1 MKGKRWISLVIAI
14 FILLNSYSI
23 VLAQDVLVTDVNTD
37 NLTEEETTKPQTI
50 GELNDRRNEMAAK
63 IEEAM
68 AQLEVVQEELTQTL
82 NEIATLQQSVD
93 AYQVQVDNLKGNLT
107 QLQGNI
113 EKAEEDLGK
122 AEEECKKQEDLLTT
136 RLVTMY
142 RAGETSYLDF
152 LLTSKNLIE
161 FISNYYLLVRMT
173 EWDNKILEDLEGQRN
188 LIQEQKNQL
197 DKNKADLKELKAKA
211 EQNETLLKNTQALQ
225 QIKKETLNE
234 EELKIQQEI
243 DAYRQEQY
251 LMEEQ
256 IQLAIQ
262 NSQINIRFMGN
273 NMIWPV
279 GKANTYITSYY
290 GIREHP
296 ILGIVKKHSG
306 LDIGN
311 TPYGTP
317 ALAAADGV
325 VSFAGVMSGYGNCV
339 MINHGDGVT
348 TLYGHGQKILTELGA
363 TVKQGDVIMEIGS
376 TGRSTGPH
384 LHFEVRINGS
394 AVNPLTY
401 LQAGQNVTE

>member
-1 MKGKRWISLVIAI
+1 MKGKRWISLVIAV

-50 GELNDRRNEMAAK
+50 GELNERRNEMAAK

-142 RAGETSYLDF
+142 QAGETSYLDF

-339 MINHGDGVT
+339 MINHGDSVT

>member
-1 MKGKRWISLVIAI
+1 MKEKRWLSLIIAGI
-14 FILLNSYSI
+14 ILLNSHSI
-23 VLAQDVLVTDVNTD
+23 VLAQDVLVTGESG
-37 NLTEEETTKPQTI
+37 EEQQPENSQPQTI
-50 GELNDRRNEMAAK
+50 GELNDKRNEVITK

-93 AYQVQVDNLKGNLT
+93 AYQSQVDDLKGKLAG
-107 QLQGNI
+107 LQGNI

-122 AEEECKKQEDLLTT
+122 AEEECKKQEDLLTI

-142 RAGETSYLDF
+142 QAGETSYLDF

-197 DKNKADLKELKAKA
+197 DKNKADLKELKAQA

-225 QIKKETLNE
+225 QMKKDTLNE

-279 GKANTYITSYY
+279 GKSNTYITSYY
-290 GIREHP
+290 GIRQHP
-296 ILGIVKKHSG
+296 ILGVVKKHSG

-363 TVKQGDVIMEIGS
+363 QVKQGDIIMEIGS

-394 AVNPLTY
+394 TVNPLTY

>member
-1 MKGKRWISLVIAI
+1 MKGKRWISLVIAV

-50 GELNDRRNEMAAK
+50 GELNERRNEMAAK

-339 MINHGDGVT
+339 MINHGDSVT

>member
-1 MKGKRWISLVIAI
+1 MEK
-14 FILLNSYSI
+14 NS
-23 VLAQDVLVTDVNTD
+23 
-37 NLTEEETTKPQTI
+37 KPQTI
-50 GELNDRRNEMAAK
+50 GELNDKRNEVVTK

-68 AQLEVVQEELTQTL
+68 TQLEVVQEELTQTL
-82 NEIATLQQSVD
+82 NEIATLQQLVD
-93 AYQVQVDNLKGNLT
+93 AYQSQVDDLKGKLAG
-107 QLQGNI
+107 LQGNI
-113 EKAEEDLGK
+113 EKAE
-122 AEEECKKQEDLLTT
+122 DLLTI

-142 RAGETSYLDF
+142 QAGETSYLDF

-197 DKNKADLKELKAKA
+197 DKNKADLKELKAQA

-225 QIKKETLNE
+225 QMKKDTLNE

-279 GKANTYITSYY
+279 GKSNTYITSYY
-290 GIREHP
+290 GIRQHP
-296 ILGIVKKHSG
+296 ILGVVKKHSG

-363 TVKQGDVIMEIGS
+363 QVKQGDIIMEIGS

-394 AVNPLTY
+394 TVNPLTY

>member
-142 RAGETSYLDF
+142 QAGETSYLDF

-339 MINHGDGVT
+339 MINHGDSVT

>member
-1 MKGKRWISLVIAI
+1 MKEKRWLSLIIAGI
-14 FILLNSYSI
+14 ILLNSHSI
-23 VLAQDVLVTDVNTD
+23 VLAQDVFVTGESG
-37 NLTEEETTKPQTI
+37 EEQQPENSQPQTI
-50 GELNDRRNEMAAK
+50 GELNDKRNEVVTK

-68 AQLEVVQEELTQTL
+68 TQLEVVQEELTQTL

-93 AYQVQVDNLKGNLT
+93 AYQSQVDDLKGKLAG
-107 QLQGNI
+107 LQGNI

-122 AEEECKKQEDLLTT
+122 AEEECKKQEDLLTI

-142 RAGETSYLDF
+142 QAGETSYLDF

-197 DKNKADLKELKAKA
+197 DKNKADLKELKAQA

-225 QIKKETLNE
+225 QMKKDTLNE

-279 GKANTYITSYY
+279 GKSNTYITSYY
-290 GIREHP
+290 GIRQHP
-296 ILGIVKKHSG
+296 ILGVVKKHSG

-363 TVKQGDVIMEIGS
+363 QVKQGDNIMEIGS

-394 AVNPLTY
+394 TVNPLTY

>member
-1 MKGKRWISLVIAI
+1 MKGKRYLSLVIAVL
-14 FILLNSYSI
+14 ILFNSYSI
-23 VLAQDVLVTDVNTD
+23 VLAQDVLVTDIPQT
-37 NLTEEETTKPQTI
+37 EETTTQEPQTL
-50 GELNDRRNEMAAK
+50 GELNDKRNEVTAK
-63 IEEAM
+63 IDEAM
-68 AQLEVVQEELTQTL
+68 AQLEIVQEELSQTL
-82 NEIATLQQSVD
+82 NEIATLQKSVD
-93 AYQVQVDNLKGNLT
+93 EYQSQVNDLKGKLT

-113 EKAEEDLGK
+113 DKAEEDLGK
-122 AEEECKKQEDLLTT
+122 AEEKCKKQEDLLTT

-142 RAGETSYLDF
+142 QAGETTYLDF
-152 LLTSKNLIE
+152 LLTSRNLIE

-188 LIQEQKNQL
+188 LIQEQKKQL
-197 DKNKADLKELKAKA
+197 DQNKADLKALKAQA

-225 QIKKETLNE
+225 QIKKDTLND

-243 DAYRQEQY
+243 DEYRQEQY

-262 NSQINIRFMGN
+262 NSQVNIQFMGN

-279 GKANTYITSYY
+279 GKTNTYITSYY
-290 GIREHP
+290 GIRQHP
-296 ILGIVKKHSG
+296 ILGVVKKHAG

-339 MINHGDGVT
+339 MINHGNGVT
-348 TLYGHGQKILTELGA
+348 TLYAHGQKILTELGA
-363 TVKQGDVIMEIGS
+363 TVKQGDIIMEIGA
-376 TGRSTGPH
+376 TGRATGPH

-394 AVNPLTY
+394 TVNPLTY
-401 LQAGQNVTE
+401 LQAGQTVIE

>member
-1 MKGKRWISLVIAI
+1 MREKRLISLVIAVL
-14 FILLNSYSI
+14 ILWQSYSV
-23 VLAQDVLVTDVNTD
+23 VLAQNVLVT
-37 NLTEEETTKPQTI
+37 EEDPATQIEENNNPQTI
-50 GELNDRRNEMAAK
+50 GELNEKRNEVVAK

-68 AQLEVVQEELTQTL
+68 GQLEIVQDELTQTL

-93 AYQVQVDNLKGNLT
+93 EYQSQVDNLKGKLT
-107 QLQGNI
+107 VLQGNI
-113 EKAEEDLGK
+113 EKAEEDLEK

-142 RAGETSYLDF
+142 QAGETTYLDF
-152 LLTSKNLIE
+152 LLTSKNLVE

-173 EWDNKILEDLEGQRN
+173 EWDNKILEDLEGKRN
-188 LIQEQKNQL
+188 LIQEQKKNL
-197 DKNKADLKELKAKA
+197 DQNKADLKELKAQA
-211 EQNETLLKNTQALQ
+211 EQNETLLKNTKALQ
-225 QIKKETLNE
+225 QIKKDTLNE

-243 DAYRQEQY
+243 DQYRQEQY

-262 NSQINIRFMGN
+262 NSQINIQFMGN
-273 NMIWPV
+273 HMIWPV

-290 GIREHP
+290 GIRQHP
-296 ILGIVKKHSG
+296 ILGVIKKHAG
-306 LDIGN
+306 IDIGN

-339 MINHGDGVT
+339 MINHGEGVT
-348 TLYGHGQKILTELGA
+348 TLYGHGQRILTELGA
-363 TVKQGDVIMEIGS
+363 NVKQGDVIMEIGA
-376 TGRSTGPH
+376 TGRATGPH

-394 AVNPLTY
+394 TVNPLTY
-401 LQAGQNVTE
+401 LQAGETVTE

>member
-1 MKGKRWISLVIAI
+1 MKGKRWISLVIAV
-14 FILLNSYSI
+14 FILINSYSI

-50 GELNDRRNEMAAK
+50 GELNERRNEMAAK

-142 RAGETSYLDF
+142 QAGETSYLDF

>member
-1 MKGKRWISLVIAI
+1 M
-14 FILLNSYSI
+14 
-23 VLAQDVLVTDVNTD
+23 
-37 NLTEEETTKPQTI
+37 
-50 GELNDRRNEMAAK
+50 
-63 IEEAM
+63 
-68 AQLEVVQEELTQTL
+68 
-82 NEIATLQQSVD
+82 
-93 AYQVQVDNLKGNLT
+93 YQ
-107 QLQGNI
+107 
-113 EKAEEDLGK
+113 
-122 AEEECKKQEDLLTT
+122 
-136 RLVTMY
+136 
-142 RAGETSYLDF
+142 AGETSYLDF

-197 DKNKADLKELKAKA
+197 DKNKADLKELKAQA

-225 QIKKETLNE
+225 QMKKDTLNE

-279 GKANTYITSYY
+279 GKSNTYITSYY
-290 GIREHP
+290 GIRQHP
-296 ILGIVKKHSG
+296 ILGVVKKHSG

-363 TVKQGDVIMEIGS
+363 QVKQGDIIMEIGS

-394 AVNPLTY
+394 TVNPLTY

>member
-1 MKGKRWISLVIAI
+1 MKGKRWISLVIAV

-50 GELNDRRNEMAAK
+50 GELNERRNEMAAK

-142 RAGETSYLDF
+142 QAGETSYLDF

-211 EQNETLLKNTQALQ
+211 EQSETLLKNTQALQ

-339 MINHGDGVT
+339 MVNHGDGVT

>member
-1 MKGKRWISLVIAI
+1 MKGKRWISLVIAV

-50 GELNDRRNEMAAK
+50 GELNERRNEMAAK

-142 RAGETSYLDF
+142 QAGETSYLDF

>member
-1 MKGKRWISLVIAI
+1 MKGKRWSSLVIAVL
-14 FILLNSYSI
+14 ILFNSYSI

-37 NLTEEETTKPQTI
+37 HPMEETTKPQTI
-50 GELNDRRNEMAAK
+50 GELNDRRNEMATK

-93 AYQVQVDNLKGNLT
+93 AYQVKVDNLKGNLT

-142 RAGETSYLDF
+142 QAGETSYLDF

-197 DKNKADLKELKAKA
+197 DKNKADLKELKAQA

-225 QIKKETLNE
+225 QIKKDTLNE

-279 GKANTYITSYY
+279 GKTNTYITSYY

-296 ILGIVKKHSG
+296 ILGVVKKHSG

-394 AVNPLTY
+394 TVNPLTY

>member
-1 MKGKRWISLVIAI
+1 MKGKRWISLVIAV
-14 FILLNSYSI
+14 FILINSYSI

-50 GELNDRRNEMAAK
+50 GELNERRNEMAAK

-142 RAGETSYLDF
+142 QAGETSYLDF

-339 MINHGDGVT
+339 MINHGDSVT